1 MFSEKELKLARLA
14 LNAQSPDGE
23 WTNAALKFFSLLRSR
38 GTDFATEF
46 ESAGNGQMAAIPA
59 TQPDFGLTFMPW
71 GQYRGQMFKNIPPGW
86 LMAKRDWIRS
96 APDIMAKWGN
106 IAEAIDKFLG
116 Q

>member
-1 MFSEKELKLARLA
+1 MFNDKELKVARQA
-14 LNAQSPDGE
+14 IDSGCTENE
-23 WTNAALKFFSLLRSR
+23 WQNAAILFFRLLRSR
-38 GTDFATEF
+38 KADFNEF
-46 ESAGNGQMAAIPA
+46 ESNGQMPAIPP

-71 GQYRGQMFKNIPPGW
+71 GQYRGQMFRDIPPGW

-96 APDIMAKWGN
+96 KPDILARWGN